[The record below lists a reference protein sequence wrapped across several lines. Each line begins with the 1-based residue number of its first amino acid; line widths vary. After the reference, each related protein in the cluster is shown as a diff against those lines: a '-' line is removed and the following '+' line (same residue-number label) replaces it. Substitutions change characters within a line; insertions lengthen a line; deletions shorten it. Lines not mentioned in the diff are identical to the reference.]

1 MPNILLIED
10 NPGDALLLREMYRDA
25 DVVGDEYDIIHVTRV
40 SEAIDLLKKRHDIDI
55 IISDMS
61 LPDSQGLETLNSL
74 SKIASQLPVIF
85 MTGTNN
91 ESLVSAAIKAGA
103 QDYLVKGHIDSQVL
117 TRTTAYS
124 IERKKA
130 QIEYEN
136 AMREV
141 TDLAKS
147 AELLEQQKQ
156 QLMRVSQA
164 KDEFISLA
172 SHQLRTPATGVKQY
186 LGMIIEGYAGEVPAY
201 LQSYLR
207 TAYNSNERQL
217 SIIDDL
223 LKTARIDSGNFT
235 LSKTDYDICEL
246 IDEVIEE
253 YQPITTIRKQEIIYK
268 PDKPCRVKIDVP
280 ELKVAIAN
288 LVENASK
295 YSPYESTIEIEVKHS
310 KEQIK
315 ICVKDSGVGISK
327 KDLTKIFDKFTRIDN
342 ELSDTVNGSGLGLYF
357 VKRIVKMHHGT
368 VNVTSELHEGST
380 FSVALPGMTAT
391 ATKVLIVEDET
402 MLSDVYKTVLAMN
415 DYEVE
420 VAANGLEGLQKIKAF
435 DPHVIL
441 LDLLMPKMD
450 GITMLSTLDP
460 SVSRQKKIIVCS
472 NLFDEPTVTQVKQL
486 GACDLILKS
495 TLSPAQLVEL
505 VNTYA

>member
-25 DVVGDEYDIIHVTRV
+25 DVIGDEYNITHVTRV
-40 SEAIDLLKKRHDIDI
+40 TEAITLLKKRADIDI

-61 LPDSQGLETLNSL
+61 LPDSQGLETLKL
-74 SKIASQLPVIF
+74 LAKIVSKLPVIF

-91 ESLVSAAIKAGA
+91 EALVSAAIKAGA

-130 QIEYEN
+130 QVEYEN

-141 TDLAKS
+141 DVLAKS
-147 AELLEQQKQ
+147 TELLEQQKQ
-156 QLMRVSQA
+156 QLLLVNQA

-186 LGMIIEGYAGEVPAY
+186 LGMILEGYAGVVPSY

-223 LKTARIDSGNFT
+223 LKTARIDSGNFS
-235 LSKTDYDICEL
+235 LSKVEYDICEL
-246 IDEVIEE
+246 IDEVIQE
-253 YQPITTIRKQEIIYK
+253 YVPVTTIRKQKIVYK
-268 PDKPCRVKIDVP
+268 PTTSCFVKIDVA

-288 LVENASK
+288 LIENASK
-295 YSPYESTIEIEVKHS
+295 YSPYESTIEIQVKHT
-310 KEQIK
+310 KEHIK

-327 KDLTKIFDKFTRIDN
+327 KDLSKIFDKFTRIDN

-357 VKRIVKMHHGT
+357 VKRIIKMHEGT
-368 VNVTSELHEGST
+368 VNVKSELHHGST
-380 FSVALPGMTAT
+380 FSVALP
-391 ATKVLIVEDET
+391 V
-402 MLSDVYKTVLAMN
+402 
-415 DYEVE
+415 
-420 VAANGLEGLQKIKAF
+420 
-435 DPHVIL
+435 
-441 LDLLMPKMD
+441 
-450 GITMLSTLDP
+450 
-460 SVSRQKKIIVCS
+460 
-472 NLFDEPTVTQVKQL
+472 
-486 GACDLILKS
+486 
-495 TLSPAQLVEL
+495 
-505 VNTYA
+505 